1 MFTHCNKGQQLP
13 AIICLLLF
21 VNDSSIVVFF
31 FLLLALFWQVD
42 TKSRGSHNDTYI
54 NEKKLNSDRVWQT
67 NESIASKPSETRQ
80 DRHNTTPTVANR
92 EGEKE
97 YKFIEK

>member
-1 MFTHCNKGQQLP
+1 MFTHCNKGQQLQ

-31 FLLLALFWQVD
+31 LLALFWQVD

-67 NESIASKPSETRQ
+67 NESIASKLSETRQ
-80 DRHNTTPTVANR
+80 DRHNTTPTACQQR
-92 EGEKE
+92 GRKR
-97 YKFIEK
+97 I